1 MATNSLDSPA
11 SERET
16 DAGEDPRDRFD
27 RAVAPLRRELH
38 AHCYRMLGSVY
49 DADDALQEAL
59 LRAWAAFDRFEGRSS
74 LRTWLYTVATRT
86 SLDAAKARGRRALP
100 IDLGPATEEPA
111 IDAAPATEIEWLTPY
126 PDPSDAA
133 GRNEYVELAFAAAL
147 QRLSGN
153 ERAALLLVDVLGFTA
168 SDAAA
173 TMGTSATSM
182 HSALARARRS
192 VRKPAGSDRPAPAQP
207 SDLALA
213 RRFADALAASDLE
226 GFVAL
231 LAPDVTWQMPPM
243 TQWYAGS
250 EAVAAFAQAVP
261 MTLCPSWRTRVI
273 TASGQAAVAF
283 YVGERNDAPHQG
295 WSVTLLDVENDAIT
309 GITSFLDAA
318 LFARLALP
326 PSID

>member
-16 DAGEDPRDRFD
+16 DAAKDRRDRFD

-59 LRAWAAFDRFEGRSS
+59 LRAWTAFDRFEG
-74 LRTWLYTVATRT
+74 LV
-86 SLDAAKARGRRALP
+86 
-100 IDLGPATEEPA
+100 
-111 IDAAPATEIEWLTPY
+111 
-126 PDPSDAA
+126 
-133 GRNEYVELAFAAAL
+133 AAL

-173 TMGTSATSM
+173 TMGTNATSM